1 MTPIR
6 KRRFIVRLTVLAILA
21 CLVLIACW
29 QLLGEG
35 KASKVEAGQQ
45 APDFMLTDIH
55 TSQEFKLSEKQ
66 GKGVL
71 VNFWATYCE
80 PCKQEMPLF
89 EKASHTY
96 GNKDVIFAAVNV
108 DESSVVIE
116 RFLDLYNLSFPILL
130 DNGQVMEAYGVDA
143 LPATFFISPDGTV
156 NRTVYGPLETERL
169 EEYLDEIVP

>member
-6 KRRFIVRLTVLAILA
+6 KRRFIVRLTVIAILA

-45 APDFMLTDIH
+45 APDFMLTDIQ
-55 TSQEFKLSEKQ
+55 TGQEFKLSEKH

-96 GNKDVIFAAVNV
+96 ENKDVIFAAVNV

-156 NRTVYGPLETERL
+156 SRTVYGPLETERL

>member
-6 KRRFIVRLTVLAILA
+6 KRRFIVRVTVLVLLA
-21 CLVLIACW
+21 GLVLTACW

-35 KASKVEAGQQ
+35 KAEKVGEGQQ
-45 APDFMLTDIH
+45 APEFKLTDMR
-55 TSQEFKLSEKQ
+55 TDQEFKLSDMR

-89 EKASHTY
+89 EEASDTY
-96 GNKDVIFAAVNV
+96 ENKDVILAAVNV
-108 DESSVVIE
+108 DESSVVID
-116 RFLDLYNLSFPILL
+116 RFRKQYDLTFPILQ

-143 LPATFFISPDGTV
+143 LPATFFISADGTV
-156 NRTVYGPLETERL
+156 SRTVYGPLETERL

>member
-1 MTPIR
+1 
-6 KRRFIVRLTVLAILA
+6 
-21 CLVLIACW
+21 
-29 QLLGEG
+29 
-35 KASKVEAGQQ
+35 
-45 APDFMLTDIH
+45 MLTDIQ

-116 RFLDLYNLSFPILL
+116 RFLDLIICPFRSYWIMDKSWKH
-130 DNGQVMEAYGVDA
+130 ME
-143 LPATFFISPDGTV
+143 
-156 NRTVYGPLETERL
+156 
-169 EEYLDEIVP
+169 

>member
-6 KRRFIVRLTVLAILA
+6 KRRFIVRLSVLAILA
-21 CLVLIACW
+21 GLVLIACW

-35 KASKVEAGQQ
+35 KASKVKAGQQ
-45 APDFMLTDIH
+45 APDFMLTDIQ
-55 TSQEFKLSEKQ
+55 TGQEFKLSEKH

-89 EKASHTY
+89 DKASHTY
-96 GNKDVIFAAVNV
+96 ENKDVIFAAVNV
-108 DESSVVIE
+108 DESSVVIN
-116 RFLDLYNLSFPILL
+116 RFQELYKLSFPILL

-143 LPATFFISPDGTV
+143 LPATFFISADGTV
-156 NRTVYGPLETERL
+156 IRTIYGPLETERL

>member
-45 APDFMLTDIH
+45 APDFMLTDLQ
-55 TSQEFKLSEKQ
+55 TGQEFKLSEKH

-96 GNKDVIFAAVNV
+96 ENKDVIFAAVNV
-108 DESSVVIE
+108 DENSVVIE
-116 RFLDLYNLSFPILL
+116 RFLELYNLSFPILL

-143 LPATFFISPDGTV
+143 LPATFFISADGTV
-156 NRTVYGPLETERL
+156 SRTVYGPLERERL